1 MTRSLARYA
10 SVSWLALLI
19 LSALLAPWLP
29 LPDPYQP
36 VGLPLSAPCR
46 MHPLGIDALGRDVL
60 SRIVFGSRVTPGISL
75 LAVLIT
81 VSLGG
86 LLGLVASM
94 TGGWI
99 DRMILWTANAAL
111 SIPGLLPAMLLAA
124 ALRPSLPTVILA
136 IGFGGAPGFVRLART
151 LFWQVKSRKYVDA
164 ARALGAGPV
173 RIATRHLVPNAF
185 GQLLSLATT
194 HYAWAFM
201 GATTLT
207 FLGLAGDPSIP
218 EWGAM
223 LEASREHLVNA
234 PWLALWPG
242 ICISVTILSV
252 HNLGAWLAGLH
263 DN

>member
-1 MTRSLARYA
+1 
-10 SVSWLALLI
+10 
-19 LSALLAPWLP
+19 
-29 LPDPYQP
+29 
-36 VGLPLSAPCR
+36 
-46 MHPLGIDALGRDVL
+46 
-60 SRIVFGSRVTPGISL
+60 
-75 LAVLIT
+75 
-81 VSLGG
+81 
-86 LLGLVASM
+86 
-94 TGGWI
+94 
-99 DRMILWTANAAL
+99 
-111 SIPGLLPAMLLAA
+111 MLLAA

-151 LFWQVKSRKYVDA
+151 VFWQVKSRRYVDA
-164 ARALGAGPV
+164 ARAIGAGPV
-173 RIATRHLVPNAF
+173 RIATRHLLPNAF

-223 LEASREHLVNA
+223 LDASREHLVNA
-234 PWLALWPG
+234 PWLAFWPG

-263 DN
+263 DD

>member
-1 MTRSLARYA
+1 MRRSLARLA
-10 SVSWLALLI
+10 SAGWLTLLI
-19 LSALLAPWLP
+19 LVAIGAPSLT

-36 VGLPLSAPCR
+36 VGAPLTPPDWN
-46 MHPLGIDALGRDVL
+46 HPLGVDALGRDVL

-81 VSLGG
+81 VGIGG
-86 LLGLVASM
+86 FAGLVASM
-94 TGGWI
+94 IGGWV
-99 DRMILWTANAAL
+99 DRMILWLANAAL

-136 IGFGGAPGFVRLART
+136 IGFGGAPGYVRLART
-151 LFWQVKSRKYVDA
+151 VFWQVKSRRYVDA
-164 ARALGAGPV
+164 AVALGAGPA
-173 RIATRHLVPNAF
+173 RIAVRHLLPNAL

-194 HYAWAFM
+194 YYAWAFM

-223 LEASREHLVNA
+223 LDASREHLVNA
-234 PWLALWPG
+234 PWLAMWPG
-242 ICISVTILSV
+242 ICISATVLSV
-252 HNLGAWLAGLH
+252 HNLGAWLAERH
-263 DN
+263 AN